1 VNRGDVYDVEFEG
14 GRRPAVIVTRDVA
27 IPVLG
32 NVCVVDVT
40 STVRGLGT
48 EVPLGPAQGLARE
61 CAANCDNISTIPKF
75 ALGRRRGAL
84 GPEELRRLGAAL
96 RIALDLD

>member
-27 IPVLG
+27 LPVLA

-40 STVRGLGT
+40 STVRGLVT
-48 EVPLGPAQGLARE
+48 EVPLGPAQGLSHE
-61 CAANCDNISTIPKF
+61 CAANCDNISTIPKW
-75 ALGRRRGAL
+75 ALGRRRGVL
-84 GPEELRRLGAAL
+84 GPADLHRLRAAL